1 MVGLNASQAAASGA
15 ALLAPAAA
23 LAEDPD
29 NTINPT
35 DAIVQASPSRGC
47 ITANLFRKYTMIYG
61 LNCWKILEEVDMKA
75 NCCLMF

>member
-1 MVGLNASQAAASGA
+1 MCIRKWVCIHLLEAAASGA

-35 DAIVQASPSRGC
+35 DAIVQAEMTGPR
-47 ITANLFRKYTMIYG
+47 NEFR
-61 LNCWKILEEVDMKA
+61 NV
-75 NCCLMF
+75 